1 MGEKL
6 DALEAYIYSNLSN
19 IDAHRQIEPSDD
31 VIWENKRILFMEW
44 AEKERVKA
52 DEEDRIK
59 EQEMKERENGKY
71 IHTTKQSNVNL

>member
-1 MGEKL
+1 MGEKR
-6 DALEAYIYSNLSN
+6 DALEAHIYSNLSN

-59 EQEMKERENGKY
+59 EQEMKERENGK
-71 IHTTKQSNVNL
+71 